1 MSAAANHLLV
11 RVGKAHGTGTVTDD
25 IPNLVIEIGPDP
37 VQIHKTHRESATQF
51 QSDARKIVTGLTE
64 SLPGGTLDQ
73 VLHLLLERK
82 ASQLVVRG

>member
-1 MSAAANHLLV
+1 MTNVLV
-11 RVGKAHGTGTVTDD
+11 RVAKAQDHGEGDVDN
-25 IPNLVIEIGPDP
+25 IVIEIGPAPIDSGGSKAERNARF
-37 VQIHKTHRESATQF
+37 VA
-51 QSDARKIVTGLTE
+51 DARKIVTGLTE